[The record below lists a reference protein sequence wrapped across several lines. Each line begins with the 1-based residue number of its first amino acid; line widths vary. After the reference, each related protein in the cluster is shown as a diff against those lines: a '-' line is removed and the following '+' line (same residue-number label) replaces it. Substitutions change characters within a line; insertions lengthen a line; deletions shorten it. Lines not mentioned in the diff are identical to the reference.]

1 MNAFMD
7 SSMNYDDEY
16 KDFIEMLSS
25 EDRKPEDMTVEWVK
39 ENFEN
44 HALNCICMMRYIDD
58 VKIEDMSM
66 ESYHEY
72 NNDLYKQILDDLGA
86 SSDDESDE
94 SDDE

>member
-1 MNAFMD
+1 MD

-16 KDFIEMLSS
+16 KDFIEMMSS
-25 EDRKPEDMTVEWVK
+25 EDRNPEDMTVEWVK
-39 ENFEN
+39 ENFVN
-44 HALNCICMMRYIDD
+44 HALNAICMIRYIDD